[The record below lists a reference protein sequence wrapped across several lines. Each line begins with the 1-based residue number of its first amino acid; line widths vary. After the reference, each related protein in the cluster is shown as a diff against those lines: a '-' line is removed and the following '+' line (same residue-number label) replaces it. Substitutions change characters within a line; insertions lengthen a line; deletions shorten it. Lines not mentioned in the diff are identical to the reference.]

1 MRTWHGSVGFL
12 VAGLSFASVCP
23 AQTIGVYFDPNA
35 TITAVD
41 VPQNTMGRFYILALL
56 GGGVAAGM
64 TGAEFRVTGVPAEW
78 FVAVT
83 PNPHPNFLQ
92 IGQPLSNV
100 GVNCAFPTCQTAPI
114 ITLYTVDFLATTAV
128 SNLELRV
135 RPRNPPANPNFP
147 CPLMVRCDP
156 PSFSL
161 VCATGGV
168 AYINPVVAVTPSSWS
183 QVKAIYAH

>member
-1 MRTWHGSVGFL
+1 MKKWHRPIGLL
-12 VAGLSFASVCP
+12 VVALFIATTCP
-23 AQTIGVYFDPNA
+23 AQTIGVYFDANA

-41 VPQNTMGRFYILALL
+41 VPQNTMARFYILALL
-56 GGGVAAGM
+56 GGGVADGM
-64 TGAEFRVTGVPAEW
+64 TGAEFRVTGVPSEW

-83 PNPHPNFLQ
+83 PNPHPGFLQ
-92 IGQPLSNV
+92 IGHPLNNV

-114 ITLYTVDFLATTAV
+114 ITLYTVDFIATTAV

-135 RPRNPPANPNFP
+135 RARNPPANPNFP
-147 CPLMVRCDP
+147 CPLMTQCP
-156 PSFSL
+156 FPYEK